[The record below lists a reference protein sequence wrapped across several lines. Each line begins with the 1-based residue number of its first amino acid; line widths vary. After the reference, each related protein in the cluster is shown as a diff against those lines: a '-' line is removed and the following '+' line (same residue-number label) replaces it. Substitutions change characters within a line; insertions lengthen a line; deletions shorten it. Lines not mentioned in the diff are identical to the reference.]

1 MQYFFLRWFATYTQ
15 RKRFNWNP
23 TMFYIPPMHYV
34 IHIENEIKAMHGFER
49 KRERRKEEGKYL

>member
-1 MQYFFLRWFATYTQ
+1 
-15 RKRFNWNP
+15 
-23 TMFYIPPMHYV
+23 MFYIPPMHYV